1 MYEPDGTFWN
11 IAFATGPDRNGQS
24 TGVWRY
30 VIYKVTPPQTEEEKK
45 NPWLRSISPIELTHF
60 QRAHFYR
67 YFWLMGKIRVS

>member
-45 NPWLRSISPIELTHF
+45 NPWLRSVFFL
-60 QRAHFYR
+60 
-67 YFWLMGKIRVS
+67 

>member
-45 NPWLRSISPIELTHF
+45 NPWLRSISPIKLTHYYSNTWQNF
-60 QRAHFYR
+60 GNLR
-67 YFWLMGKIRVS
+67 K

>member
-45 NPWLRSISPIELTHF
+45 NPWLRSVSPIKLTH
-60 QRAHFYR
+60 YYM
-67 YFWLMGKIRVS
+67 YFWLMWKIRIS

>member
-45 NPWLRSISPIELTHF
+45 NPWLRSGFFSIKLTHLYYSNTWQNF
-60 QRAHFYR
+60 GNLR
-67 YFWLMGKIRVS
+67 K